1 MSPTERIVLSELVVS
16 GSFYRGFAPLMA
28 ATGLDRNV
36 VRRCCRSLARKG
48 YAEFARGLWDE
59 GGEPAGSGYRA
70 SATGQQIIFGN
81 GSTAA

>member
-1 MSPTERIVLSELVVS
+1 MSPTERAVLSELVVS

-59 GGEPAGSGYRA
+59 DGGPAGSGYRA
-70 SATGQQIIFGN
+70 SVMGASIVKGGLQ
-81 GSTAA
+81 S